1 MNKDSNDSNY
11 RTVYFVPDSNFDA
24 GLLACTASMQSLTY
38 LKFSDLFNEENKE
51 SVKVF
56 YSKEPKSVTSF
67 N

>member
-1 MNKDSNDSNY
+1 
-11 RTVYFVPDSNFDA
+11 
-24 GLLACTASMQSLTY
+24 MQELIY

-56 YSKEPKSVTSF
+56 YSKEPKRVTSF